1 MLTVLGEMAIEA
13 FTCML
18 VFKNMFSF
26 VLTFFAYKWFAHG
39 GIKHTMIV
47 IGSIQVG
54 ICLLSVPMCKSRQV
68 CGIDLLSS
76 SS

>member
-1 MLTVLGEMAIEA
+1 VSFQVPVVVLLLTVQGEMAVEA

-18 VFKNMFSF
+18 IFKNLFSF
-26 VLTFFAYKWFAHG
+26 VLTFFSYDWFVHG

-54 ICLLSVPMCKSRQV
+54 ICLLSIPMCK
-68 CGIDLLSS
+68 
-76 SS
+76 